1 MSFVN
6 KKDRLTCWS
15 FRDEYWKCLDEG
27 KSDEECKEFRKQ
39 YEKFCPSQWVKHF
52 DRKRDYLK
60 FKEQIE
66 KHGTCNSDGRMVH
79 QNKSEEPI
87 TVPSR
92 RRQVLAFRVTGQDST
107 H

>member
-1 MSFVN
+1 MSFPN
-6 KKDRLTCWS
+6 KEDRLNCWS
-15 FRDEYWKCLDEG
+15 RRDEYWQCLDEG
-27 KSDEECKEFRKQ
+27 KSQAECIEFRKQ

-66 KHGTCNSDGRMVH
+66 KGGIHCLDGETKSSERVDLPE
-79 QNKSEEPI
+79 QFDKKSQTSLGLQATNKD
-87 TVPSR
+87 
-92 RRQVLAFRVTGQDST
+92 L